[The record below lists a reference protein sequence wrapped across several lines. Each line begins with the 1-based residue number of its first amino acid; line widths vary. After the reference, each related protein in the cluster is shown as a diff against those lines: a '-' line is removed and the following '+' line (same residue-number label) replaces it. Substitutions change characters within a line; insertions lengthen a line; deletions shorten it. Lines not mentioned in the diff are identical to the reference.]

1 MYNLAVMRIAARRG
15 VPMLDVRSAFLQKRN
30 FDGLFSEDGIHP
42 SPEGHRRMF
51 EYILPQTRE
60 ILA

>member
-1 MYNLAVMRIAARRG
+1 
-15 VPMLDVRSAFLQKRN
+15 MLDVRSAFLEKRD
-30 FDGLFSEDGIHP
+30 FEGLFSEDGIHP

-51 EYILPQTRE
+51 DYVLPQAKG